1 MWPVIAAVVKD
12 KIGVEVSKLLSVPRA
27 HGILLEVDV
36 GLVKRNGEFEPICLT
51 VPEESANGL
60 VQGFD
65 RANILIATEN
75 GCHFVVENRNWRVR
89 VERQRW
95 HLGLGESPFEKV
107 YVVDELYAI
116 LLLLIKDVL
125 VGFIELSFISCA

>member
-12 KIGVEVSKLLSVPRA
+12 KIGVEVSKLLSVPRT

-36 GLVKRNGEFEPICLT
+36 GRRERDGEFEPICLA

-60 VQGFD
+60 VQGLG
-65 RANILIATEN
+65 RANILITSEN

-116 LLLLIKDVL
+116 LLLLIKDIL
-125 VGFIELSFISCA
+125 VGFIELCFISCA